1 MSLHDLEKAMYG
13 NYNHRLSYAASST
26 VFSRNM
32 RKSNLREGR
41 EPLDPSHWKEEMKR
55 LGFPDSYRLFTI
67 VDTGSMTVS
76 VIAAERPPV
85 VALICGR
92 EGGMLRVLLCSWR
105 FEQNCLYRECVV
117 RMRSSLEE
125 QATYNDWLKISLAS
139 QGDVT
144 RTRVS
149 HLQCLQQKKIAEGN
163 ARLEEEKVRQRKPT
177 SEGSSLGTLKGPP
190 SPRVSLLSVGD
201 QERLDRVAGP

>member
-1 MSLHDLEKAMYG
+1 
-13 NYNHRLSYAASST
+13 
-26 VFSRNM
+26 
-32 RKSNLREGR
+32 
-41 EPLDPSHWKEEMKR
+41 MKR

-67 VDTGSMTVS
+67 VDTGNMTVS

-149 HLQCLQQKKIAEGN
+149 HLQYLRQKK
-163 ARLEEEKVRQRKPT
+163 LDEEKAQLNEKKVRQRKLV
-177 SEGSSLGTLKGPP
+177 SEGSTLSTLKGPP
-190 SPRVSLLSVGD
+190 SPQVSLFSVD
-201 QERLDRVAGP
+201 QERLDHVARQ